1 MQVRQATVWRRRMQ
15 RSPQLRFHNSRQKNQ
30 QKKET
35 KMNPLTHFKKIL
47 ILPLLIP
54 LALVAVPLTSP
65 TGDAAFNMR
74 VVNCDRGQNIA
85 EVLARAEPGDTIRV
99 TGTCVERV
107 SIKTDR
113 ITLDGQ
119 GAATL
124 DGGGGPIAEFDG
136 VVIIDGASGV
146 TIQGFTVQN
155 GPGEGILGTHG
166 AAFSVRNTTVQ
177 DNGSTGVVVAEGST
191 AELTDCRLLRNGG
204 AGIDV
209 FTQSS
214 AVFKGAIRTND
225 NLASGAIINGTS
237 ILEIRGAQV
246 EASRNGGFGLIAGS
260 NSQLAVF
267 SHAAS
272 RGSTFTIDANGGGGI
287 VLGDSILNVFRSE
300 STITITN
307 SPLGILVGAGKIISP
322 DGVGTFVI
330 ENNGVGLDFGLDGTA
345 LLVGGLTVRNNGT
358 GVRTT
363 NGAGVLTFISIP
375 SNPSAITGNGVDV
388 DLVFGA
394 RATFDGVDV
403 GTITCDSTVLSRG
416 TTVCP

>member
-1 MQVRQATVWRRRMQ
+1 MNKKNMKTLRRLTGNRAFSLVRLTTAVALISGAAAMAFVGA
-15 RSPQLRFHNSRQKNQ
+15 SPG
-30 QKKET
+30 
-35 KMNPLTHFKKIL
+35 
-47 ILPLLIP
+47 
-54 LALVAVPLTSP
+54 
-65 TGDAAFNMR
+65 GDADSPMRMR
-74 VVNCDRGQNIA
+74 VVNCDRGENIA
-85 EVLARAEPGDTIRV
+85 EVLAKAEPGDTIRV

-107 SIKTDR
+107 SIKTDQ

-124 DGGGGPIAEFDG
+124 DGGGAPVAEFDG
-136 VVIIDGASGV
+136 VVTIDGASGV

-155 GPGEGILGTHG
+155 GPGEGILGMHG

-191 AELTDCRLLRNGG
+191 AELTDCSILRND

-214 AVFKGAIRTND
+214 AVLKGAISTNE
-225 NLASGAIINGTS
+225 NLANGATVNGTS
-237 ILEIRGAQV
+237 IIEIRGAQV
-246 EASRNGGFGLIAGS
+246 EASRNGGEGLAAGS

-267 SHAAS
+267 GFAGS

-287 VLGDSILNVFRSE
+287 ALGDSILNVFNE
-300 STITITN
+300 STIAITN

-322 DGVGTFVI
+322 SGVGRFVI

-345 LLVGGLTVRNNGT
+345 LIVGGLTVRNNGT
-358 GVRTT
+358 GVRGD
-363 NGAGVLTFISIP
+363 GAGVLTFISIP
-375 SNPSAITGNGVDV
+375 ENPSAITGNGVDV
-388 DLVFGA
+388 DLRFGA
-394 RATFDGVDV
+394 RATIEGVEV

>member
-1 MQVRQATVWRRRMQ
+1 M
-15 RSPQLRFHNSRQKNQ
+15 NKKNI
-30 QKKET
+30 
-35 KMNPLTHFKKIL
+35 KIL
-47 ILPLLIP
+47 RRLTGNRAFSLVRLTTAVALISG
-54 LALVAVPLTSP
+54 AAAMAFVAASP
-65 TGDAAFNMR
+65 GGDAASNMR

-136 VVIIDGASGV
+136 VVTIDGASGV

-166 AAFSVRNTTVQ
+166 AAFSVHNTTVQ

-191 AELTDCRLLRNGG
+191 AELTDCSILRND

-214 AVFKGAIRTND
+214 AVLKGAIRTND
-225 NLASGAIINGTS
+225 NLLNGATVNGTS
-237 ILEIRGAQV
+237 IIEIRGAQV
-246 EASRNGGFGLIAGS
+246 EASRNGGEGLAAGS

-267 SHAAS
+267 GFAGSQ
-272 RGSTFTIDANGGGGI
+272 GSTFTIDANGGGGI
-287 VLGDSILNVFRSE
+287 LLGDSILNVFSA
-300 STITITN
+300 STIAITN
-307 SPLGILVGAGKIISP
+307 SPLGILCGAGKIISP
-322 DGVGTFVI
+322 FGVGTFVI

-358 GVRTT
+358 GVRGD
-363 NGAGVLTFISIP
+363 GAGVLTFISIP

-388 DLVFGA
+388 DLRFGA
-394 RATFDGVDV
+394 RATIEGVEV

>member
-1 MQVRQATVWRRRMQ
+1 MNKKNMKTLRRLTGNRAFSLVR
-15 RSPQLRFHNSRQKNQ
+15 
-30 QKKET
+30 
-35 KMNPLTHFKKIL
+35 LTTAVSL
-47 ILPLLIP
+47 ISGAAAM
-54 LALVAVPLTSP
+54 ALVAASP
-65 TGDAAFNMR
+65 GGSPQPARTGDTASNMR
-74 VVNCDRGQNIA
+74 VVNCDRGDNIA

-99 TGTCVERV
+99 TGTCFERV
-107 SIKTDR
+107 SIKTDQ

-124 DGGGGPIAEFDG
+124 DGGGGPVSEFDG
-136 VVIIDGASGV
+136 VVTIDGASGV

-177 DNGSTGVVVAEGST
+177 DNGGAGVAVAEGST
-191 AELTDCRLLRNGG
+191 AELTDCSLLRNDG
-204 AGIDV
+204 GIDV

-214 AVFKGAIRTND
+214 AVLKGAIRTNE
-225 NLASGAIINGTS
+225 NLGPGAVVNGTS

-246 EASRNGGFGLIAGS
+246 EASRNGGVGLLAGS

-267 SHAAS
+267 GFAGSQ
-272 RGSTFTIDANGGGGI
+272 GSTFSIDANGGGGI
-287 VLGDSILNVFRSE
+287 VLADSILNVFNE
-300 STITITN
+300 STFAITN
-307 SPLGILVGAGKIISP
+307 SPLGILVAAGKIISP
-322 DGVGTFVI
+322 SGVGTFVI

-358 GVRTT
+358 GVRGD
-363 NGAGVLTFISIP
+363 GAGVLTFISIP
-375 SNPSAITGNGVDV
+375 SNPSAITGNGIDV
-388 DLVFGA
+388 DLRFGA
-394 RATFDGVDV
+394 RATIEGVNV

>member
-1 MQVRQATVWRRRMQ
+1 
-15 RSPQLRFHNSRQKNQ
+15 
-30 QKKET
+30 
-35 KMNPLTHFKKIL
+35 MNPLTQFKIFKKIP
-47 ILPLLIP
+47 ILPVLIP
-54 LALVAVPLTSP
+54 VALVAAVPLTSR
-65 TGDAAFNMR
+65 TGDADSPMRMR
-74 VVNCDRGQNIA
+74 VVNCDRGEEIA
-85 EVLARAEPGDTIRV
+85 RALARAEPGDTIRV

-124 DGGGGPIAEFDG
+124 DGGGGPAAEFDG
-136 VVIIDGASGV
+136 VVTIDGASGV

-191 AELTDCRLLRNGG
+191 AELTDCSILRND

-214 AVFKGAIRTND
+214 AVLKGSIRTND
-225 NLASGAIINGTS
+225 NLLNGATVNGTS
-237 ILEIRGAQV
+237 IIEIRGAQV
-246 EASRNGGFGLIAGS
+246 EASRNGGEGLAAGS

-267 SHAAS
+267 GFAGSQ
-272 RGSTFTIDANGGGGI
+272 GSTFTIDANGGGGI
-287 VLGDSILNVFRSE
+287 LLGDSILNVFSE
-300 STITITN
+300 STIAITN
-307 SPLGILVGAGKIISP
+307 SPLGILCGAGKIISP
-322 DGVGTFVI
+322 FGVARFVI
-330 ENNGVGLDFGLDGTA
+330 ENNVVGLDFGLDGTA

-358 GVRTT
+358 GVRGD
-363 NGAGVLTFISIP
+363 GAGVLTFISIP

-388 DLVFGA
+388 DLRFGA
-394 RATFDGVDV
+394 RATIEGVDV

>member
-1 MQVRQATVWRRRMQ
+1 MNKKNMKTLRRLTGNRAFSLVRLTTAVALISGAAAMAFVAA
-15 RSPQLRFHNSRQKNQ
+15 SPG
-30 QKKET
+30 
-35 KMNPLTHFKKIL
+35 
-47 ILPLLIP
+47 
-54 LALVAVPLTSP
+54 
-65 TGDAAFNMR
+65 GDAASNMR

-99 TGTCVERV
+99 TGTCFERV

-124 DGGGGPIAEFDG
+124 DGGGGPAAEFDG
-136 VVIIDGASGV
+136 VVTIDGASGV

-166 AAFSVRNTTVQ
+166 AAFSVRNSTVQ
-177 DNGSTGVVVAEGST
+177 DNGSAGVAVAEGST
-191 AELTDCRLLRNGG
+191 AELTDCSILRND

-214 AVFKGAIRTND
+214 AVLKGSIRTND
-225 NLASGAIINGTS
+225 NLTNGATVNGTS
-237 ILEIRGAQV
+237 IIEIRGAQV
-246 EASRNGGFGLIAGS
+246 EASRNGGEGLAAGS

-267 SHAAS
+267 GFAGSQ
-272 RGSTFTIDANGGGGI
+272 GSTFTIDANGGGGI
-287 VLGDSILNVFRSE
+287 LLGDSILNVFSE
-300 STITITN
+300 STIAITN
-307 SPLGILVGAGKIISP
+307 SPLGILCGAGKIISP
-322 DGVGTFVI
+322 FGVGTFVI
-330 ENNGVGLDFGLDGTA
+330 ENNGVGLDFSLDGTA

-358 GVRTT
+358 GVRGD
-363 NGAGVLTFISIP
+363 GAGVLTFISIP

-388 DLVFGA
+388 DLRFGA
-394 RATFDGVDV
+394 RATIEGVDV

>member
-1 MQVRQATVWRRRMQ
+1 MNKKNMKTLRRLTGNRAFSLVRLTTAVALISGAAAMVFVGA
-15 RSPQLRFHNSRQKNQ
+15 SPG
-30 QKKET
+30 
-35 KMNPLTHFKKIL
+35 
-47 ILPLLIP
+47 
-54 LALVAVPLTSP
+54 
-65 TGDAAFNMR
+65 GDAASNMK
-74 VVNCDRGQNIA
+74 VVNCDRGENIA
-85 EVLARAEPGDTIRV
+85 EVLAKAEPGDTIRV

-124 DGGGGPIAEFDG
+124 DGGGGPIVEFDG
-136 VVIIDGASGV
+136 VVTIDGASGV
-146 TIQGFTVQN
+146 AIQGFTVQN

-191 AELTDCRLLRNGG
+191 AELTDCSILRND

-214 AVFKGAIRTND
+214 AVLKGAIRTND
-225 NLASGAIINGTS
+225 NLLNGATVNGTS
-237 ILEIRGAQV
+237 IIEIRGAQV
-246 EASRNGGFGLIAGS
+246 EASRNGGEGLAAGS

-267 SHAAS
+267 GFAGSQ
-272 RGSTFTIDANGGGGI
+272 GSTFTIDANGGGGI
-287 VLGDSILNVFRSE
+287 LLGDSILNVFSE
-300 STITITN
+300 STIAITN
-307 SPLGILVGAGKIISP
+307 SPLGILCGAGKIISP
-322 DGVGTFVI
+322 FGVGTFVI

-358 GVRTT
+358 GVRGD
-363 NGAGVLTFISIP
+363 GAGVLTFISIP

-388 DLVFGA
+388 DLRFGA
-394 RATFDGVDV
+394 RATIEGVEV

>member
-1 MQVRQATVWRRRMQ
+1 MNKKNMKTLRRLTGNRAFSLVR
-15 RSPQLRFHNSRQKNQ
+15 
-30 QKKET
+30 
-35 KMNPLTHFKKIL
+35 LTTAVAL
-47 ILPLLIP
+47 ISG
-54 LALVAVPLTSP
+54 AAAMAFVAASP
-65 TGDAAFNMR
+65 TGDAASNMR

-99 TGTCVERV
+99 TGTCFERV

-124 DGGGGPIAEFDG
+124 DGGGGPPAEFDG
-136 VVIIDGASGV
+136 VVTIDGASGV

-191 AELTDCRLLRNGG
+191 AELTDCSILRND

-214 AVFKGAIRTND
+214 AVLKGSIRTND
-225 NLASGAIINGTS
+225 NLTNGATVNGTS
-237 ILEIRGAQV
+237 IIEIRGAQV
-246 EASRNGGFGLIAGS
+246 EASRNGGEGLAAGS

-267 SHAAS
+267 GFAGSQ
-272 RGSTFTIDANGGGGI
+272 GSTFTIDANGGGGI
-287 VLGDSILNVFRSE
+287 LLGDSILNVFSE

-307 SPLGILVGAGKIISP
+307 SPLGILCGAGKIISP
-322 DGVGTFVI
+322 FGVGTFVI

-358 GVRTT
+358 GVRGD
-363 NGAGVLTFISIP
+363 GAGVLTFISIP

-388 DLVFGA
+388 DLRFGA
-394 RATFDGVDV
+394 RATIEGVEV

>member
-1 MQVRQATVWRRRMQ
+1 
-15 RSPQLRFHNSRQKNQ
+15 
-30 QKKET
+30 
-35 KMNPLTHFKKIL
+35 MNPLTQFKIFKKIP
-47 ILPLLIP
+47 ILPVLIP
-54 LALVAVPLTSP
+54 VALVAAVPLTSR
-65 TGDAAFNMR
+65 TGDADSPMRMR
-74 VVNCDRGQNIA
+74 VVNCDRGEEIA
-85 EVLARAEPGDTIRV
+85 RALARAEPGDTIRV

-124 DGGGGPIAEFDG
+124 DGGGGPAAEFDG
-136 VVIIDGASGV
+136 VVTIDGASGV

-191 AELTDCRLLRNGG
+191 AELTDCSILRND

-214 AVFKGAIRTND
+214 AVLKGSIRTND
-225 NLASGAIINGTS
+225 NLTNGATVNGTS
-237 ILEIRGAQV
+237 IIEIRGAQV
-246 EASRNGGFGLIAGS
+246 EASRNGGEGLAAGS

-267 SHAAS
+267 GFAGSQ
-272 RGSTFTIDANGGGGI
+272 GSTFTIDANGGGGI
-287 VLGDSILNVFRSE
+287 LLGDSILNVFSE
-300 STITITN
+300 STIAITN
-307 SPLGILVGAGKIISP
+307 SPLGILCGAGKIISP
-322 DGVGTFVI
+322 FGVARFVI
-330 ENNGVGLDFGLDGTA
+330 ENNVVGLDFGLDGTA

-358 GVRTT
+358 GVRGD
-363 NGAGVLTFISIP
+363 GAGVLTFISIP
-375 SNPSAITGNGVDV
+375 ENPSAITGNGVDV
-388 DLVFGA
+388 DLRFGA
-394 RATFDGVDV
+394 RATIEGVDV

>member
-1 MQVRQATVWRRRMQ
+1 MKTLRRLTGNRAFSLVRLTTAVALISAAAAMAFVGA
-15 RSPQLRFHNSRQKNQ
+15 SPG
-30 QKKET
+30 
-35 KMNPLTHFKKIL
+35 
-47 ILPLLIP
+47 
-54 LALVAVPLTSP
+54 
-65 TGDAAFNMR
+65 GDAASSMR

-124 DGGGGPIAEFDG
+124 DGGGGPISEFDG

-155 GPGEGILGTHG
+155 GPGEGILGMHG
-166 AAFSVRNTTVQ
+166 AAFSVHNTTVQ
-177 DNGSTGVVVAEGST
+177 DNGFTGVAVGEGST
-191 AELTDCRLLRNGG
+191 AELTDCHLLRNGG
-204 AGIDV
+204 PGIDV

-214 AVFKGAIRTND
+214 AVLKGAIRTND
-225 NLASGAIINGTS
+225 NLTGADVNGTS

-246 EASRNGGFGLIAGS
+246 EASRNGNFGLVAGS

-267 SHAAS
+267 GFAGS
-272 RGSTFTIDANGGGGI
+272 RGSTFTIDANVQGGI
-287 VLGDSILNVFRSE
+287 LLGDSVLNVFSE
-300 STITITN
+300 STIAITN
-307 SPLGILVGAGKIISP
+307 SPVGIRANGGSIVSP
-322 DGVGTFVI
+322 FGVGTFVI
-330 ENNGVGLDFGLDGTA
+330 ENNVDGLDFRLDGTA
-345 LLVGGLTVRNNGT
+345 LFRGGLTVRNNGA

-363 NGAGVLTFISIP
+363 DGAGVLWFISIP
-375 SNPSAITGNGVDV
+375 PNPSAITGNGVDV
-388 DLVFGA
+388 DLRFGA

>member
-1 MQVRQATVWRRRMQ
+1 
-15 RSPQLRFHNSRQKNQ
+15 
-30 QKKET
+30 
-35 KMNPLTHFKKIL
+35 MNPLTHFKKIL

-54 LALVAVPLTSP
+54 LALVAVPLTSR
-65 TGDAAFNMR
+65 TGDADTNR
-74 VVNCDRGQNIA
+74 RQVVNCDRGENIA

-99 TGTCVERV
+99 TGTCFERV

-124 DGGGGPIAEFDG
+124 DGGGGPASEFDG
-136 VVIIDGASGV
+136 VVTIDGASGV

-177 DNGSTGVVVAEGST
+177 DNGFTGVAVAEGST
-191 AELTDCRLLRNGG
+191 AELTDCSILRNGL
-204 AGIDV
+204 GIDV
-209 FTQSS
+209 YTQSS
-214 AVFKGAIRTND
+214 AVLKGSIRTND
-225 NLASGAIINGTS
+225 NLTSGADINGTS
-237 ILEIRGAQV
+237 IIEVRGAQV
-246 EASRNGGFGLIAGS
+246 EASRNGGFGLFAGS

-267 SHAAS
+267 GFDVS
-272 RGSTFTIDANGGGGI
+272 RGSTFTIDANGQGGI
-287 VLGDSILNVFRSE
+287 ALGDSILNVFE
-300 STITITN
+300 SATIAITN
-307 SPLGILVGAGKIISP
+307 SPLGMFVRAGKIASP
-322 DGVGTFVI
+322 AGTFVI
-330 ENNGVGLDFGLDGTA
+330 ENNGVGLDFSMDGSATFR
-345 LLVGGLTVRNNGT
+345 GGLTVRNNGT
-358 GVRTT
+358 GVPTT
-363 NGAGVLTFISIP
+363 DGAGVLWFISIP

-388 DLVFGA
+388 DLQFGA

>member
-1 MQVRQATVWRRRMQ
+1 MNKKNMKTLRRLTGNRAFSLVR
-15 RSPQLRFHNSRQKNQ
+15 
-30 QKKET
+30 
-35 KMNPLTHFKKIL
+35 LTTAVAL
-47 ILPLLIP
+47 ISG
-54 LALVAVPLTSP
+54 AAAMAFVAASP
-65 TGDAAFNMR
+65 TGDAASNMR

-124 DGGGGPIAEFDG
+124 DGGGGPPAEFDG
-136 VVIIDGASGV
+136 VVTIDGASGV

-191 AELTDCRLLRNGG
+191 AELTDCSILRND

-214 AVFKGAIRTND
+214 AVLKGSIRTND
-225 NLASGAIINGTS
+225 NLTNGATVNGTS
-237 ILEIRGAQV
+237 IIEIRGAQV
-246 EASRNGGFGLIAGS
+246 EASRNGGEGLAAGS

-267 SHAAS
+267 GFAGSQ
-272 RGSTFTIDANGGGGI
+272 GSTFTIDANGGGGI
-287 VLGDSILNVFRSE
+287 LLGDSILNVFSE
-300 STITITN
+300 STIAITN
-307 SPLGILVGAGKIISP
+307 SPLGILCGAGKIISP
-322 DGVGTFVI
+322 FGVGTFVI

-358 GVRTT
+358 GVRGD
-363 NGAGVLTFISIP
+363 GAGVLTFISIP

-388 DLVFGA
+388 DLRFGA
-394 RATFDGVDV
+394 RATIEGVEV

>member
-1 MQVRQATVWRRRMQ
+1 
-15 RSPQLRFHNSRQKNQ
+15 
-30 QKKET
+30 
-35 KMNPLTHFKKIL
+35 MNPLTQFKIFKKIP
-47 ILPLLIP
+47 ILPVLIP
-54 LALVAVPLTSP
+54 VALVAAVPLTSR
-65 TGDAAFNMR
+65 TGDADSPMRMR
-74 VVNCDRGQNIA
+74 VVNCDRGEEIA
-85 EVLARAEPGDTIRV
+85 RALARAEPGDTIRV
-99 TGTCVERV
+99 IGTCVERV

-124 DGGGGPIAEFDG
+124 DGGGGPAAEFDG
-136 VVIIDGASGV
+136 VVTIDGASGV

-191 AELTDCRLLRNGG
+191 AELTDCSILRND

-214 AVFKGAIRTND
+214 AVLKGSIRTND
-225 NLASGAIINGTS
+225 NLLNGATVNGTS
-237 ILEIRGAQV
+237 IIEIRGAQV
-246 EASRNGGFGLIAGS
+246 EASRNGGEGLAAGS

-267 SHAAS
+267 GFTGSQ
-272 RGSTFTIDANGGGGI
+272 GSTFTIDANGGGGI
-287 VLGDSILNVFRSE
+287 LLGDSILNVFSE
-300 STITITN
+300 STIAITN
-307 SPLGILVGAGKIISP
+307 SPLGILCGAGKIISP
-322 DGVGTFVI
+322 FGVGRFVI

-358 GVRTT
+358 GVRGD
-363 NGAGVLTFISIP
+363 GAGVLTFISIP

-388 DLVFGA
+388 DLRFGA
-394 RATFDGVDV
+394 RATIEGVDV

>member
-1 MQVRQATVWRRRMQ
+1 MNKKNMKTLRRLTGNRAFSLVRLTTAVALISGAAAMAFVAA
-15 RSPQLRFHNSRQKNQ
+15 SPG
-30 QKKET
+30 
-35 KMNPLTHFKKIL
+35 
-47 ILPLLIP
+47 
-54 LALVAVPLTSP
+54 
-65 TGDAAFNMR
+65 GDAASNMK
-74 VVNCDRGQNIA
+74 VVNCDRGENIA
-85 EVLARAEPGDTIRV
+85 EVLAKAEPGDTIRV

-124 DGGGGPIAEFDG
+124 DGGGGPTSEFDG
-136 VVIIDGASGV
+136 VVTIDGASGV

-191 AELTDCRLLRNGG
+191 AELTDCSILRND

-214 AVFKGAIRTND
+214 AVLKGAIRTND
-225 NLASGAIINGTS
+225 NLLNGATVNGTS
-237 ILEIRGAQV
+237 IIEIRGAQV
-246 EASRNGGFGLIAGS
+246 EASRNGGEGLAAGS

-267 SHAAS
+267 GFAGSQ
-272 RGSTFTIDANGGGGI
+272 GSTFTIDANGGGGI
-287 VLGDSILNVFRSE
+287 LLGDSILNVFSE
-300 STITITN
+300 STIAITN
-307 SPLGILVGAGKIISP
+307 SPLGILCGAGKIISP
-322 DGVGTFVI
+322 FGVGTFVI

-358 GVRTT
+358 GVRGD
-363 NGAGVLTFISIP
+363 GAGVLTFISIP
-375 SNPSAITGNGVDV
+375 PNPSAITGNGVDV
-388 DLVFGA
+388 DLRFGA
-394 RATFDGVDV
+394 RATIEGVDV

>member
-1 MQVRQATVWRRRMQ
+1 MNKKNMKTLRRLTGNRAFSLVRLTTAVALISGAAAMAFVAA
-15 RSPQLRFHNSRQKNQ
+15 SPG
-30 QKKET
+30 
-35 KMNPLTHFKKIL
+35 
-47 ILPLLIP
+47 
-54 LALVAVPLTSP
+54 
-65 TGDAAFNMR
+65 GDAASKMK
-74 VVNCDRGQNIA
+74 VVNCDRGENIA
-85 EVLARAEPGDTIRV
+85 EVLAKAEPGDTIRV
-99 TGTCVERV
+99 TGTCFERV

-124 DGGGGPIAEFDG
+124 DGGGGPTSEFDG
-136 VVIIDGASGV
+136 VVMIDGASGV

-166 AAFSVRNTTVQ
+166 AAFSVHNTTVQ

-191 AELTDCRLLRNGG
+191 AELTDCSILRND

-214 AVFKGAIRTND
+214 AVLKGSIRTND
-225 NLASGAIINGTS
+225 NLTNGATVNGTS
-237 ILEIRGAQV
+237 IIEIRGAQV
-246 EASRNGGFGLIAGS
+246 EASRNGGEGLAAGS

-267 SHAAS
+267 GFAGSQ
-272 RGSTFTIDANGGGGI
+272 GSTFTIDANGGGGI
-287 VLGDSILNVFRSE
+287 LLGDSILNVFSE
-300 STITITN
+300 STIAITN
-307 SPLGILVGAGKIISP
+307 SPLGILCGAGKIISP
-322 DGVGTFVI
+322 FGVGTFVI

-358 GVRTT
+358 GVRGD
-363 NGAGVLTFISIP
+363 GAGVLTFISIP

-388 DLVFGA
+388 DLRFGA
-394 RATFDGVDV
+394 RATIEGVEV

>member
-1 MQVRQATVWRRRMQ
+1 MNKKNMKTLRRLTGNGAFSLVRLTTAVALISGAAAMAFVAA
-15 RSPQLRFHNSRQKNQ
+15 SPG
-30 QKKET
+30 
-35 KMNPLTHFKKIL
+35 
-47 ILPLLIP
+47 
-54 LALVAVPLTSP
+54 
-65 TGDAAFNMR
+65 GDAASNMR

-85 EVLARAEPGDTIRV
+85 EVLAKAEPGDTIRV

-124 DGGGGPIAEFDG
+124 DGGGGPPAEFDG
-136 VVIIDGASGV
+136 VVTIDGASGV

-191 AELTDCRLLRNGG
+191 AELTDCSILRND

-214 AVFKGAIRTND
+214 AVLKGSIRTND
-225 NLASGAIINGTS
+225 NLTNGATVNGTS
-237 ILEIRGAQV
+237 IIEIRGAQV
-246 EASRNGGFGLIAGS
+246 EASRNGGEGLAAGS

-267 SHAAS
+267 GFAGSQ
-272 RGSTFTIDANGGGGI
+272 GSTFTIDANGGGGI
-287 VLGDSILNVFRSE
+287 LLGDSILNVFSE
-300 STITITN
+300 STIAITN
-307 SPLGILVGAGKIISP
+307 SPLGILCGAGKIISP
-322 DGVGTFVI
+322 FGVGTFVI

-358 GVRTT
+358 GVRGD
-363 NGAGVLTFISIP
+363 GAGVLTFISIP

-388 DLVFGA
+388 DLRFGA
-394 RATFDGVDV
+394 RATIEGVEV

>member
-1 MQVRQATVWRRRMQ
+1 MNKKNMKTLRRLTGNRAFSLVRLTTAVALISGAAAMAFVAASPGG
-15 RSPQLRFHNSRQKNQ
+15 SPQPAR
-30 QKKET
+30 
-35 KMNPLTHFKKIL
+35 
-47 ILPLLIP
+47 
-54 LALVAVPLTSP
+54 
-65 TGDAAFNMR
+65 TGDAASNMQ
-74 VVNCDRGQNIA
+74 VVNCDRGEEIA
-85 EVLARAEPGDTIRV
+85 RALARAEPGDTIRV

-136 VVIIDGASGV
+136 VVTIDGASGV

-177 DNGSTGVVVAEGST
+177 DNGGNGVAVAEGST
-191 AELTDCRLLRNGG
+191 AELTDCSMLRNGT
-204 AGIDV
+204 GIDV

-214 AVFKGAIRTND
+214 AVLKGAIRTNE
-225 NLASGAIINGTS
+225 NLGNGADINGTS
-237 ILEIRGAQV
+237 IIEIRGAQV

-267 SHAAS
+267 GFAGSQ
-272 RGSTFTIDANGGGGI
+272 GSTFTIDANGGGGI
-287 VLGDSILNVFRSE
+287 VLADSILNVFSE

-307 SPLGILVGAGKIISP
+307 SPLGILVAAGKIISP
-322 DGVGTFVI
+322 SGVGTFVI

-358 GVRTT
+358 GVRGD
-363 NGAGVLTFISIP
+363 GAGVLTFISIP
-375 SNPSAITGNGVDV
+375 PNPSAITGNGVDV
-388 DLVFGA
+388 DLRFGA
-394 RATFDGVDV
+394 RATFAGVDV

>member
-1 MQVRQATVWRRRMQ
+1 MAMKA
-15 RSPQLRFHNSRQKNQ
+15 NINQ

-35 KMNPLTHFKKIL
+35 KMNPLTQFKIFKKIP
-47 ILPLLIP
+47 ILPVLIP
-54 LALVAVPLTSP
+54 LALVAAVPLTSR
-65 TGDAAFNMR
+65 TGDADSNMRMR

-124 DGGGGPIAEFDG
+124 DGGGGPTAEFDG
-136 VVIIDGASGV
+136 VVTIDGASGV

-191 AELTDCRLLRNGG
+191 AELTDCSILRND

-214 AVFKGAIRTND
+214 AVLKGAIRTND
-225 NLASGAIINGTS
+225 NLLNGATVNGTS
-237 ILEIRGAQV
+237 IIEIRGAQV
-246 EASRNGGFGLIAGS
+246 EASRNGGEGLAAGS

-267 SHAAS
+267 GFAGSQ
-272 RGSTFTIDANGGGGI
+272 GSTFTIDANAGGGI
-287 VLGDSILNVFRSE
+287 LLGDSILNVFSE
-300 STITITN
+300 STVTITN
-307 SPLGILVGAGKIISP
+307 SPLGILCGAGKIISP
-322 DGVGTFVI
+322 FGVGTFVI

-358 GVRTT
+358 GVRGV
-363 NGAGVLTFISIP
+363 GAGVLTFISIP

-388 DLVFGA
+388 DLRFGA
-394 RATFDGVDV
+394 RATIEGVDV

>member
-1 MQVRQATVWRRRMQ
+1 MNKKNMKTFRRLTGNRAFSLVRLTTAVALISGAAAMAFVAA
-15 RSPQLRFHNSRQKNQ
+15 SPG
-30 QKKET
+30 
-35 KMNPLTHFKKIL
+35 
-47 ILPLLIP
+47 
-54 LALVAVPLTSP
+54 
-65 TGDAAFNMR
+65 GDAASNMK
-74 VVNCDRGQNIA
+74 VVNCDRGENIA
-85 EVLARAEPGDTIRV
+85 EVLAKAEPGDTIRV

-124 DGGGGPIAEFDG
+124 DGGGGPTSEFDG
-136 VVIIDGASGV
+136 VLTIDGASGV

-191 AELTDCRLLRNGG
+191 AELTDCSILRND

-214 AVFKGAIRTND
+214 AVLKGSIRTND
-225 NLASGAIINGTS
+225 NLLNGATVNGTS
-237 ILEIRGAQV
+237 IIEIRGAQV
-246 EASRNGGFGLIAGS
+246 EASRNGGEGLAAGS

-267 SHAAS
+267 GFAGSQ
-272 RGSTFTIDANGGGGI
+272 GSTFTIDANGGGGI
-287 VLGDSILNVFRSE
+287 LLGDSILNVFSE
-300 STITITN
+300 STIAITN
-307 SPLGILVGAGKIISP
+307 SPLGILCGAGKIISP
-322 DGVGTFVI
+322 FGVGTFVI

-358 GVRTT
+358 GVRGD
-363 NGAGVLTFISIP
+363 GAGVLTFISIP

-388 DLVFGA
+388 DLRFGA
-394 RATFDGVDV
+394 RATIEGVEV

>member
-1 MQVRQATVWRRRMQ
+1 
-15 RSPQLRFHNSRQKNQ
+15 
-30 QKKET
+30 
-35 KMNPLTHFKKIL
+35 MNPLTQFKIFKKIP
-47 ILPLLIP
+47 ILPVLIP
-54 LALVAVPLTSP
+54 VALVAAVPLTSR
-65 TGDAAFNMR
+65 TGDADSPMRMR
-74 VVNCDRGQNIA
+74 VVNCDRGEEIA
-85 EVLARAEPGDTIRV
+85 RALARAEPGDTIRV

-124 DGGGGPIAEFDG
+124 DGGGGPTSEFDG
-136 VVIIDGASGV
+136 VVTIDGASGV

-191 AELTDCRLLRNGG
+191 AELTDCSILRND

-214 AVFKGAIRTND
+214 AVLKGAIRTND
-225 NLASGAIINGTS
+225 NLLNGATVNGTS
-237 ILEIRGAQV
+237 IIEIRGAQV
-246 EASRNGGFGLIAGS
+246 EASRNGGEGLAAGS

-267 SHAAS
+267 GFAGSQ
-272 RGSTFTIDANGGGGI
+272 GSTFTIDANGGGGI
-287 VLGDSILNVFRSE
+287 LLGDSILNVFSE
-300 STITITN
+300 STIAITN
-307 SPLGILVGAGKIISP
+307 SPLGILCGAGKIISP
-322 DGVGTFVI
+322 FGVGRFVI

-358 GVRTT
+358 GVRGD
-363 NGAGVLTFISIP
+363 GAGVLTFISIP

-388 DLVFGA
+388 DLRFGA
-394 RATFDGVDV
+394 RATIEGVEV

>member
-1 MQVRQATVWRRRMQ
+1 VKTKIAREK
-15 RSPQLRFHNSRQKNQ
+15 QKNM
-30 QKKET
+30 KT
-35 KMNPLTHFKKIL
+35 LRRLTGNRAFSLVRLTTAVAL
-47 ILPLLIP
+47 ISG
-54 LALVAVPLTSP
+54 AAAMAFVAASP
-65 TGDAAFNMR
+65 GGDAASNMK

-99 TGTCVERV
+99 TGTCFERV

-136 VVIIDGASGV
+136 VVTIDGASGV
-146 TIQGFTVQN
+146 RIQGFTVQN

-177 DNGSTGVVVAEGST
+177 DNGSTGVAVGEGST
-191 AELTDCRLLRNGG
+191 AELTDCSILRND

-214 AVFKGAIRTND
+214 AVLKGAIRTND
-225 NLASGAIINGTS
+225 NLQNGATVNGTS
-237 ILEIRGAQV
+237 IIEIRGAQV
-246 EASRNGGFGLIAGS
+246 EASRNGTFGLIAGS

-267 SHAAS
+267 GFAGSQ
-272 RGSTFTIDANGGGGI
+272 GSTFTIDANGGGGI
-287 VLGDSILNVFRSE
+287 VLADSILNVFSE

-307 SPLGILVGAGKIISP
+307 SPLGILVAAGKIINPS
-322 DGVGTFVI
+322 GVGTFVI

-358 GVRTT
+358 GVRGD
-363 NGAGVLTFISIP
+363 GAGVLTFISIP
-375 SNPSAITGNGVDV
+375 ENPSAITGNGVDV
-388 DLVFGA
+388 DLRFGA
-394 RATFDGVDV
+394 RATFAGVDV

>member
-1 MQVRQATVWRRRMQ
+1 
-15 RSPQLRFHNSRQKNQ
+15 
-30 QKKET
+30 
-35 KMNPLTHFKKIL
+35 
-47 ILPLLIP
+47 
-54 LALVAVPLTSP
+54 
-65 TGDAAFNMR
+65 
-74 VVNCDRGQNIA
+74 
-85 EVLARAEPGDTIRV
+85 LARAHPGDTIRV

-191 AELTDCRLLRNGG
+191 AELTDCSILRND

-214 AVFKGAIRTND
+214 AVLKGSIRTND
-225 NLASGAIINGTS
+225 NLLNGATVNGTS
-237 ILEIRGAQV
+237 IIEIRGAQV
-246 EASRNGGFGLIAGS
+246 EASRNGGEGLAAGS

-267 SHAAS
+267 GFAGSQ
-272 RGSTFTIDANGGGGI
+272 GSTFTIDANGGGGI
-287 VLGDSILNVFRSE
+287 LLGDSILNVFSE
-300 STITITN
+300 STIAITN
-307 SPLGILVGAGKIISP
+307 SPLGILCGAGKIISP
-322 DGVGTFVI
+322 FGVGTFVI

-358 GVRTT
+358 GVRGD
-363 NGAGVLTFISIP
+363 GAGVLTFISIT

-388 DLVFGA
+388 DLRFGA
-394 RATFDGVDV
+394 RATIEGVDV

>member
-1 MQVRQATVWRRRMQ
+1 MNKKNMKTLRRLTGNRAFSLVRLTTAVALISGAAAMAFVAA
-15 RSPQLRFHNSRQKNQ
+15 SPG
-30 QKKET
+30 
-35 KMNPLTHFKKIL
+35 
-47 ILPLLIP
+47 
-54 LALVAVPLTSP
+54 
-65 TGDAAFNMR
+65 GDAASNMR

-99 TGTCVERV
+99 TGTCFERV

-124 DGGGGPIAEFDG
+124 DGGGGPPAEFDG
-136 VVIIDGASGV
+136 VVTIDGASGV

-166 AAFSVRNTTVQ
+166 AAFSVHNTTVQ

-191 AELTDCRLLRNGG
+191 AELTDCSILRND

-214 AVFKGAIRTND
+214 AVLKGSIRTND
-225 NLASGAIINGTS
+225 NLTNGATVNGTS
-237 ILEIRGAQV
+237 IIEIRGAQV
-246 EASRNGGFGLIAGS
+246 EASRNGGEGLAAGS

-267 SHAAS
+267 GFAGSQ
-272 RGSTFTIDANGGGGI
+272 GSTFTIDANGGGGI
-287 VLGDSILNVFRSE
+287 LLGDSILNVFSE
-300 STITITN
+300 STIAITN
-307 SPLGILVGAGKIISP
+307 SPLGILCGAGKIISP
-322 DGVGTFVI
+322 FGVGTFVI

-358 GVRTT
+358 GVRGD
-363 NGAGVLTFISIP
+363 GAGVLTFISIP

-388 DLVFGA
+388 DLRFGA
-394 RATFDGVDV
+394 RATIEGVEV